1 MDENIKC
8 KLFLFVKSCH
18 FIVLF
23 KHVGYI
29 DQPYVLIAFL
39 EIVSHLNQ
47 PLVSLRGTFAFPRVI
62 YVFKS
67 GSCLSI
73 FIVDTVI

>member
-23 KHVGYI
+23 KRVGYI

-47 PLVSLRGTFAFPRVI
+47 PWFLLEGHLPSLELYMFL
-62 YVFKS
+62 K
-67 GSCLSI
+67 
-73 FIVDTVI
+73 VDHV